1 MSQQH
6 AQYEEFHDGPQPTST
21 YQDGYSGPQPV
32 SYTMNVPPAPTYVA
46 VPGQKLIAQD
56 VYGRGLSAGQR
67 LGLAIVSVVFT
78 FAMFIVTLAIAVAGA
93 TGEHLFTVVPIALVF
108 ALGFAIVV
116 VFLNL
121 IFNRKN

>member
-32 SYTMNVPPAPTYVA
+32 SYTVNVPPAPTYVP
-46 VPGQKLIAQD
+46 VQGQKLIVQD
-56 VYGRGLSAGQR
+56 TYGRGLSAGQR
-67 LGLAIVSVVFT
+67 LALAIVSVVFT
-78 FAMFIVTLAIAVAGA
+78 FVMFIVTLTIAVTGA
-93 TGEHLFTVVPIALVF
+93 TGAHLFTVVPIALVF